1 MEVLASV
8 KSLLLA
14 VAQYRSC
21 RSESTLSQL
30 LRHIEVLLASLK
42 TNEVDQIFNSHNTL
56 GAECLSSIVE
66 LLSANDNDS
75 HLVNKIFQLFNLI
88 ANVPLSC
95 NYLYSTFNL
104 TAALSAYI
112 VKHAESSAD
121 SHNILQCLRLLERTT
136 YGHCVPSST
145 GHLEKLLS
153 FLLQQIDNLTGEY
166 SSVCLGVL
174 SNLVAKNVTLQAQVK
189 GMMGTHRIRTL
200 MKYLR
205 QDSIINKVSVLSIV
219 TCVCWEDDL
228 AKKLYSI
235 KNVPQT
241 LMLLF
246 SRLPNSDDLLTQH
259 RAADL
264 CVELLKHEEMVQ
276 PFTIYESEQ
285 NCAARL
291 LLSSVNSPPQMAA
304 KILEVLLSFCQIRG
318 VRHFMH
324 ERIVKCDEPWK
335 ALLGHASAHVSRAN
349 HKASLL
355 ALDLI
360 LELCEEAVSCPFDEE
375 DETWMTDL
383 VPLIYQQMAPTVKDE
398 DQSVSEILL
407 SAATTK
413 TMKSLQILSCL
424 CTEEELRNL
433 VASDFREVV
442 LSQVIEHQLTHNLT
456 GMSGAFLP
464 EWSNVGIDVVLFG
477 LELVLK
483 LKAVLPGL
491 EKLLYET
498 LQDNR
503 IVPFLASAI
512 TSSKRNRVQ
521 TALHLHQE
529 ALPLPDFPAVLLA
542 EKITTM
548 NKQNSLLGDNEV
560 STTIPHAHRRA
571 VKTSTRSVNA
581 METTPAY
588 TDDKE
593 NIRSLIQK
601 IQSNDESKF
610 EPTGKTSEI
619 MDIYEHKISSLVTK
633 ENHLEDLLEAKTL
646 ALAQAD
652 RLIAQYKFQR
662 GRCEEDARRMA
673 ELLKES
679 EARCEEI
686 ARNMRETENE
696 QTAIERELEAVVE
709 DNKNLQNIADQ
720 YEQMQS
726 AFQDKSHKVEVL
738 ERNLKTSRQEYDTL
752 KELHDMM
759 QKHSEKV
766 KQQHNSATVRLE
778 ELEEER
784 LQLMKRISELESS
797 VSDLTQLVEEQDR
810 EVHELRQEKTQC
822 EVLIKKMKLTIGKKD
837 DDIKDLKIKVSS
849 QEHSKQQV
857 EHVVKERNTE
867 IKKLNSKLDSMH
879 KKVATLDAERAD
891 GAQALTEKDEAIENL
906 RQKLDKQAQ
915 TLLMITELSNNIRGS
930 QA

>member
-1 MEVLASV
+1 MEILASV

-30 LRHIEVLLASLK
+30 LRHIEVTLK
-42 TNEVDQIFNSHNTL
+42 TNEVDQIFNSYNTL

-88 ANVPLSC
+88 GK
-95 NYLYSTFNL
+95 NYKNKELMTLTFNL

-136 YGHCVPSST
+136 YGNCVPSST
-145 GHLEKLLS
+145 AHLEKLLS

-166 SSVCLGVL
+166 ASVCLGVL

-324 ERIVKCDEPWK
+324 ERIVKCNEPWK
-335 ALLGHASAHVSRAN
+335 ALLSHASAHVSRAN

-375 DETWMTDL
+375 DETWMADL

-442 LSQVIEHQLTHNLT
+442 LTQVIEHQLTHNLT

-542 EKITTM
+542 EKITTI
-548 NKQNSLLGDNEV
+548 NKQNSLMGDNEV
-560 STTIPHAHRRA
+560 STTVPHTHRRV
-571 VKTSTRSVNA
+571 VKTSTSMRSVKA
-581 METTPAY
+581 METYVNLPSY

-593 NIRSLIQK
+593 NILSLIQK
-601 IQSNDESKF
+601 IQSNDEVYDVIMSKF
-610 EPTGKTSEI
+610 ETTGKTSEI

-686 ARNMRETENE
+686 ARHMRETENE
-696 QTAIERELEAVVE
+696 QTAVERELEAVVE

-726 AFQDKSHKVEVL
+726 AFQDKSHRVEVL

-810 EVHELRQEKTQC
+810 EVHQLRQEKTQC
-822 EVLIKKMKLTIGKKD
+822 EVLIKKMKLTIVKKD
-837 DDIKDLKIKVSS
+837 DDIKDLKIKV
-849 QEHSKQQV
+849 
-857 EHVVKERNTE
+857 
-867 IKKLNSKLDSMH
+867 
-879 KKVATLDAERAD
+879 ATLDAERAD
-891 GAQALTEKDEAIENL
+891 GAKALTEKDEAIESL

>member
-1 MEVLASV
+1 MEILASV

-30 LRHIEVLLASLK
+30 LRHIEVTLK
-42 TNEVDQIFNSHNTL
+42 TNEVDQIFNSYNTL

-88 ANVPLSC
+88 GK
-95 NYLYSTFNL
+95 NYKNKELMTLTFNL

-136 YGHCVPSST
+136 YGNCVPSST
-145 GHLEKLLS
+145 AHLEKLLS

-166 SSVCLGVL
+166 ASVCLGVL

-324 ERIVKCDEPWK
+324 ERIVKCNEPWK
-335 ALLGHASAHVSRAN
+335 ALLSHASAHVSRAN

-375 DETWMTDL
+375 DETWMADL

-442 LSQVIEHQLTHNLT
+442 LTQVIEHQLTHNLT

-464 EWSNVGIDVVLFG
+464 EWRDLGFSNVGIDVVLFG

-542 EKITTM
+542 EKITTI
-548 NKQNSLLGDNEV
+548 NKQNSLMGDNEV
-560 STTIPHAHRRA
+560 STTVPHTHRRV
-571 VKTSTRSVNA
+571 VKTSTSMRSVKA
-581 METTPAY
+581 MET
-588 TDDKE
+588 
-593 NIRSLIQK
+593 NILSLIQK

-610 EPTGKTSEI
+610 ETTGKTSEI

-686 ARNMRETENE
+686 ARHMRETENE
-696 QTAIERELEAVVE
+696 QTAVERELEAVVE

-726 AFQDKSHKVEVL
+726 AFQDKSHRVEVL

-810 EVHELRQEKTQC
+810 EVHQLRQEKTQC
-822 EVLIKKMKLTIGKKD
+822 EVLIKKMKLTIVKKD
-837 DDIKDLKIKVSS
+837 DDIKDLKIKV
-849 QEHSKQQV
+849 
-857 EHVVKERNTE
+857 
-867 IKKLNSKLDSMH
+867 
-879 KKVATLDAERAD
+879 ATLDAERAD
-891 GAQALTEKDEAIENL
+891 GAKALTEKDEAIESL